1 MEVCTIGGYGEVG
14 KNMTAVKIGSE
25 VVILDMGFYMQKLVS
40 FEEEGGSKEFAKAA
54 DLIRIGAIPDDSVI
68 KNWRDEVKA
77 IVLSHSHLDH
87 YGAVPYLAPN
97 YDAPI
102 IGSPLTIEVLRKTL
116 KDDNLRI
123 KNKLVS
129 IHPNSSYKASES
141 ISIELLNITH
151 SVPQTTMIVIHTPE
165 GVIMYAN
172 DFKFDKHPI
181 IGHGPNYERLK
192 EIKNVRVLVVD
203 SIYANDERKTPSEM
217 VAREMLKDVLLGTE
231 NKGNIIVVTCFAS
244 HLARLKSIIEFGK
257 KLNRKIVF
265 LGRSLSKYVNAA
277 ERTKIIKFSNEVEIV
292 AYGNKIKK
300 KLEEIDQNRSK
311 YLVVLTG
318 GQGEPGSVLM
328 KILNGVFPFKF
339 MPNDHM
345 IFSNKTIPIE
355 PNLSNRKKIED
366 KLRENK
372 VRIFTDIHVSGH
384 CAREDLRDLIALT
397 TPEHIIPAHGE
408 FRMMEALR
416 ELATEMGYKE
426 NKNVHLLKDGD
437 KLMI

>member
-1 MEVCTIGGYGEVG
+1 MEVCCIGGYGEVG

-40 FEEEGGSKEFAKAA
+40 FEEEGGSKEFAKAV
-54 DLIRIGAIPDDSVI
+54 DLIKIGAIPDDSVI
-68 KNWRDEVKA
+68 KSWRDEVKA
-77 IVLSHSHLDH
+77 IALSHSHLDH

-97 YDAPI
+97 YEAPI
-102 IGSPLTIEVLRKTL
+102 IGSPLTIEVLRKAL

-123 KNKLVS
+123 KNKLIP
-129 IHPNSSYKASES
+129 IHPNSSYKASET

-165 GVIMYAN
+165 GAIMYAN

-181 IGHGPNYERLK
+181 IGRGPNYERLR
-192 EIKNVRVLVVD
+192 EIKNVRVLIVD

-277 ERTKIIKFSNEVEIV
+277 ERTKIVKFSNEVEIV
-292 AYGNKIKK
+292 AYGNKIQK
-300 KLEEIDQNRSK
+300 KLKEIEQDRSK
-311 YLVVLTG
+311 YLVVVTG

-328 KILNGVFPFKF
+328 KILNGIFPFKF

-355 PNLSNRKKIED
+355 PNLSNRKKMED
-366 KLRENK
+366 KLREDK

-408 FRMMEALR
+408 LGMMEALR

-426 NKNVHLLKDGD
+426 NRNVHLLKDGD
-437 KLMI
+437 KLVI